1 MPEGHDTTIE
11 VSNIMSFVLYT
22 QILKQSVLKP
32 ASPGITFQRR
42 IYNILNLKIF
52 NHISSM
58 LQTLTANTNENFKKD
73 VQLLLVYEIHSFTEK
88 KVIVFGYR

>member
-1 MPEGHDTTIE
+1 MYSTHNCLLDKDARSW
-11 VSNIMSFVLYT
+11 VSQVWM
-22 QILKQSVLKP
+22 LK
-32 ASPGITFQRR
+32 FQRR